1 MKLKLDFNLMIKTM
15 LLFPVLT
22 VLQGLPYL
30 NSINRIAIAFLMF
43 QLFFSFKYI
52 QYNIKDLLI
61 IFLTFVIHV
70 IAFFYTEGKF
80 YNFNMVFYLM
90 LWVLIYIIL
99 AKKKNDLFRFFDCN
113 KKYAMNIVKIWEFIV
128 IISIPFSRSYQFG
141 AFQSFCDQPFRLMPT
156 TLVILSLIFIY
167 QNKED
172 DNRYYWY
179 MIVPAFT
186 AFMGFSRT
194 YFAIFIMV
202 FFIHLFYR
210 IKDKRMLFIVG
221 IPIIIVFYFITI
233 NSAIGDKFI
242 SASYTSNSYFDFW
255 GTITSGRTVFWEI
268 DINAFKGLPL
278 WNRIVGNG
286 YNFVFYVNERSGHGD
301 IWAHND
307 IINILMNFG
316 YIGVI
321 VYLYAFVRLVMPFF
335 KTNRYRI
342 AKYGFLFMVFFNSM
356 MNMSYTYLCAF
367 ISYPIFLVG
376 YAYINGGI

>member
-1 MKLKLDFNLMIKTM
+1 
-15 LLFPVLT
+15 
-22 VLQGLPYL
+22 
-30 NSINRIAIAFLMF
+30 
-43 QLFFSFKYI
+43 
-52 QYNIKDLLI
+52 
-61 IFLTFVIHV
+61 
-70 IAFFYTEGKF
+70 
-80 YNFNMVFYLM
+80 
-90 LWVLIYIIL
+90 
-99 AKKKNDLFRFFDCN
+99 
-113 KKYAMNIVKIWEFIV
+113 
-128 IISIPFSRSYQFG
+128 
-141 AFQSFCDQPFRLMPT
+141 
-156 TLVILSLIFIY
+156 
-167 QNKED
+167 
-172 DNRYYWY
+172 
-179 MIVPAFT
+179 
-186 AFMGFSRT
+186 
-194 YFAIFIMV
+194 
-202 FFIHLFYR
+202 
-210 IKDKRMLFIVG
+210 MLFIVG